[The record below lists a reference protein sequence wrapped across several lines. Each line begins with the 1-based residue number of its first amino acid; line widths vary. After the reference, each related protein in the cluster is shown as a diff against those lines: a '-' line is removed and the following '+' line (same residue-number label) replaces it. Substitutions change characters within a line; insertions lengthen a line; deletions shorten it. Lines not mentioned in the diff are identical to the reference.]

1 MQNDIPSPFLLVDD
15 SLWPL
20 LVIQLRGVVPLAHF
34 EEYLVRRLTYLRRQE
49 KHAVLFDMRHAP
61 MISSEVRQRQSE
73 WIKQH
78 TALIDTQVLGHALVV
93 TSPFLRLMLSTFHR
107 VRPRNGR
114 HLITPHLNDAA
125 RWCLGVLEESGG
137 NPPTQRIEAHF
148 GLKAH

>member
-1 MQNDIPSPFLLVDD
+1 MPNDTPSPSLLVDD

-20 LVIQLRGVVPLAHF
+20 LIVQLRGVVSLAHL

-49 KHAVLFDMRHAP
+49 KHVVLFDMRHTP
-61 MISSEVRQRQSE
+61 MLPSEVRQRHSE
-73 WIKQH
+73 WLKQH
-78 TALIDTQVLGHALVV
+78 AALIETRVLGHALVV
-93 TSPFLRLMLSTFHR
+93 TSPLLRLMLSTFHK

-114 HLITPHLNDAA
+114 HLVTPHLNDAA

-148 GLKAH
+148 CLTPH